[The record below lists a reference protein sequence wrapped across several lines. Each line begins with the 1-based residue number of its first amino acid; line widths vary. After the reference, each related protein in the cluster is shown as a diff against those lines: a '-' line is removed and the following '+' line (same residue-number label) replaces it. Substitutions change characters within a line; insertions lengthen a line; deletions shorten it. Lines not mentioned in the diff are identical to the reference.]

1 MRLDKRNEVNHSKV
15 VPDTSRLF
23 TKTKDKAEV
32 QNQAKIVELNP
43 TPNRHS
49 SFYNNQKVLGIL
61 RKNTPFSS
69 MNSNIFSFAK
79 HATDEKPK
87 EYMGIQFINDNKNPT
102 NPAHK
107 KRNLK
112 ERFISYS
119 SIPKAALETPEDEL
133 DILSSPYPPFAK
145 ADREFLSTAKGPRI
159 GPMNKSTQQF
169 FHTMLSIGP
178 PKALTKTTGPNSESY
193 KFGSKQGKVCEE
205 EGGNPR
211 DSALKNF
218 LDTERGHEGVEAEKN
233 DRRTSTLN
241 MIQEHKGWG

>member
-1 MRLDKRNEVNHSKV
+1 MRLDGRNKVNHSKV

-23 TKTKDKAEV
+23 TKTKDKADV

-43 TPNRHS
+43 TPNRNS

-69 MNSNIFSFAK
+69 MNSNIFSVAK

-102 NPAHK
+102 NSAHK

-119 SIPKAALETPEDEL
+119 TNPKAALETPEDEPE
-133 DILSSPYPPFAK
+133 ILSSPYPPFIK
-145 ADREFLSTAKGPRI
+145 ADREFLSTARGPRI
-159 GPMNKSTQQF
+159 GPMNKSTRQF
-169 FHTMLSIGP
+169 YDTMLS
-178 PKALTKTTGPNSESY
+178 TGPNLALTITTGNVSGSY
-193 KFGSKQGKVCEE
+193 KFGSKQGKICEE
-205 EGGNPR
+205 EGGNSS
-211 DSALKNF
+211 DSARKKF

-233 DRRTSTLN
+233 DRCTRTFK
-241 MIQEHKGWG
+241 MIQQHKGWG